1 MLAER
6 RILVR
11 GELELHSAIRLLE
24 EVPPHELAGE
34 LVALAEEAAGCAV
47 GLYVSDIGGSL
58 LRLVAGDESWP
69 AELAIGQSLGTEL
82 TRGQLAEVQA
92 RVEALLG
99 GAAAVPLWL
108 HGRAVAVLICRRRPD
123 QTLEPLARQ
132 AAAAVQL
139 ADRYTDVFHR
149 ARRSRSTTAAAEIQE
164 NLLPPSFTKLTG
176 GEIAA
181 GIVPAYE
188 IGGDWYDYVQNPEG
202 VWLAVADAAGKGD
215 RSAGTSTVALG
226 ALRAARRAG
235 LGLAD
240 SARVV
245 DRAVARLADTATF
258 VTAVLAHW
266 EPETRVLSW
275 LRFGHPLPALIGADG
290 TIELLADSAQ
300 LPLGLLGEHVVPLE
314 PSRRVLAPGDRFV
327 VTSDGVWERRT
338 PFGAFGEAGVRH
350 SLGSVLVPGAAAA
363 ATQLV
368 ADVVAASPDP
378 PRDDA
383 TVLVFA
389 AARSQAQA

>member
-6 RILVR
+6 RILMR
-11 GELELHSAIRLLE
+11 SELGLHSAIRLLE

-34 LVALAEEAAGCAV
+34 LVALAEQAAGCAV

-58 LRLVAGDESWP
+58 LRLVSGDQCWP
-69 AELAIGQSLGTEL
+69 AELPIGQSLGTEL
-82 TRGQLAEVQA
+82 TRGRMAELQL
-92 RVEALLG
+92 RVDGQLG
-99 GAAAVPLWL
+99 GAVAVPLWL
-108 HGRAVAVLICRRRPD
+108 HGRAVAVLICEQRPD
-123 QTLEPLARQ
+123 QALASLARQ
-132 AAAAVQL
+132 AGAAVEL

-149 ARRSRSTTAAAEIQE
+149 ARRSRFTTAAAEIQE
-164 NLLPPSFTKLTG
+164 NLLPPAFTQLTG

-181 GIVPAYE
+181 GIVPAYD

-235 LGLAD
+235 LGLED
-240 SARVV
+240 SARMV

-258 VTAVLAHW
+258 VTAIFAHW
-266 EPETRVLSW
+266 QPETRLLSW
-275 LRFGHPLPALIGADG
+275 LRFGHPLPALIGAEG
-290 TIELLADSAQ
+290 SVKLLDDSAQ
-300 LPLGLLGEHVVPLE
+300 LPLGLLDENLAPLQ
-314 PSRRVLAPGDRFV
+314 PAQLVLAPGERLV

-338 PFGAFGEAGVRH
+338 PLAAFGEAGIRR
-350 SLGSVLVPGAAAA
+350 SLANVTDPGAAAP
-363 ATQLV
+363 ATQLLG
-368 ADVVAASPDP
+368 DVVEASPDP

-383 TVLVFA
+383 TVLVLA
-389 AARSQAQA
+389 AGS